1 MVRLL
6 KQLRFLIIYAVCVC
20 LLLSSVF
27 ILRDD
32 PNSLLF
38 WALFIQLP
46 VAISIYISPA
56 LFGGIIQWKNNNSMF
71 TIIILSVLVYISI
84 FIACF
89 FYKFALTSYHENFIE
104 VSLSNAKTSFIFMLI
119 FFIFSCLAKIIQK
132 YLSKKESLQQDYENF
147 DEHYFDLFK

>member
-6 KQLRFLIIYAVCVC
+6 KQLRFLIIYAVCVF

-38 WALFIQLP
+38 WAFFIQLP

-71 TIIILSVLVYISI
+71 GILKLSFLVYII
-84 FIACF
+84 TFVAFGCQR
-89 FYKFALTSYHENFIE
+89 FAFVYSSNQLIQEM
-104 VSLSNAKTSFIFMLI
+104 LGNAKAALIYTGI
-119 FFIFSCLAKIIQK
+119 FFIFSCFIKMIQR
-132 YLSKKESLQQDYENF
+132 YLSEKKSLQQHYENF